1 MLPEGDQSDWRAYSM
16 VKASGGKATGLSGA
30 AAGRRPALVD
40 LRRVT
45 LAQAVRS
52 DEGVLPAG
60 SSGTIVHV
68 WQDGESCEV
77 EFTTPFQAI
86 ATVMADDIVA

>member
-1 MLPEGDQSDWRAYSM
+1 M
-16 VKASGGKATGLSGA
+16 VKAAGGKATERMG
-30 AAGRRPALVD
+30 AAGRPAVLAD

-45 LAQAVRS
+45 LAQAVQS

-68 WQDGESCEV
+68 WQNGESCEV

-86 ATVMADDIVA
+86 ATVTADDIVA